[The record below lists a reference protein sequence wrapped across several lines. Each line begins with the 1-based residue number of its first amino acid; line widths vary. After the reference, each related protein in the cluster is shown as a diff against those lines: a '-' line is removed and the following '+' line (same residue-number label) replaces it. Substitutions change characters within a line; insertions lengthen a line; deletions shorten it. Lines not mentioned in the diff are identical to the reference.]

1 MPHDVYIISPFGSK
15 LIFDFQVHIGVNG
28 RVVDDE
34 TGAGI
39 ADAVVS
45 VLTIEKNITTD
56 EFGYFWR
63 LLTHGTYIL
72 SVSKPG
78 YVTTL
83 VLLADL

>member
-1 MPHDVYIISPFGSK
+1 MPHDVYIVIPFEITY
-15 LIFDFQVHIGVNG
+15 IFDFQVHIGVNG
-28 RVVDDE
+28 RVVDDD

-39 ADAVVS
+39 PDAVVS

-83 VLLADL
+83 VLLTDL